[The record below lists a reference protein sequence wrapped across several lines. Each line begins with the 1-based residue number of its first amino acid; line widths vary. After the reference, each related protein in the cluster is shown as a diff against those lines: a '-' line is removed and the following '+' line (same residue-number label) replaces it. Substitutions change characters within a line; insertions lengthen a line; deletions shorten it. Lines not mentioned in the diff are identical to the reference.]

1 MSEDADSISAAST
14 NRQEV
19 IKMKIMQEFKEFAVR
34 GNVIDMAVGILIGA
48 AFGKIVSSLVQ
59 DIIMPPIG
67 LITGRID
74 FSSLYINLSGGVY
87 NSLTEAKAA
96 GAATI
101 NYGLFINNV
110 ISFLV
115 VAICVFLLVKQINN
129 LRRKEDTESI
139 APTQKSCPYCF
150 SSISIKA
157 TRCPLCTS
165 QLRGDK

>member
-1 MSEDADSISAAST
+1 
-14 NRQEV
+14 
-19 IKMKIMQEFKEFAVR
+19 MKIMQEFKEFAVR

-48 AFGKIVSSLVQ
+48 AFGKIVSSLVE

-67 LITGRID
+67 LITGKID
-74 FSSLYINLSGGVY
+74 FSSLYINLSGGAY
-87 NSLTEAKAA
+87 SSLAAAKAA

-101 NYGLFINNV
+101 NYGLFINNI

-115 VAICVFLLVKQINN
+115 VAVCVFLLVKQINN

-139 APTQKSCPYCF
+139 TPTQKSCPYCF

-165 QLRGDK
+165 QLSENK

>member
-1 MSEDADSISAAST
+1 M
-14 NRQEV
+14 R
-19 IKMKIMQEFKEFAVR
+19 KILQEFKEFAVR

-48 AFGKIVSSLVQ
+48 AFGKIVSSLVE

-67 LITGRID
+67 LITGKLD
-74 FSSLYINLSGGVY
+74 FSNLYINLSEGVY
-87 NSLTEAKAA
+87 NSLAEAKAA

-101 NYGLFINNV
+101 NYGIFVNSI
-110 ISFLV
+110 ISFLMV
-115 VAICVFLLVKQINN
+115 GICVFVLVKQINN

-165 QLRGDK
+165 QLKENEEL

>member
-1 MSEDADSISAAST
+1 
-14 NRQEV
+14 
-19 IKMKIMQEFKEFAVR
+19 MKIIQEFKEFAVR

-48 AFGKIVSSLVQ
+48 AFGKLVSSLVE

-67 LITGRID
+67 IITGKID
-74 FSSLYINLSGGVY
+74 FSNLYINLSGGVY
-87 NSLTEAKAA
+87 KSLAGAKAA

-101 NYGLFINNV
+101 NYGLFINNA

-115 VAICVFLLVKQINN
+115 VAICVFFLVKQINN
-129 LRRKEDTESI
+129 LRRKEDAESI
-139 APTQKSCPYCF
+139 APTQTSCPYCF

-165 QLRGDK
+165 QLEGSK

>member
-1 MSEDADSISAAST
+1 
-14 NRQEV
+14 
-19 IKMKIMQEFKEFAVR
+19 MKIIQEFKEFAVR

-48 AFGKIVSSLVQ
+48 AFGKIVSSLVS

-67 LITGRID
+67 LITGKIA
-74 FSSLYINLSGGVY
+74 FSNLYINLSGGAY
-87 NSLTEAKAA
+87 GSLAEAKAA

-101 NYGLFINNV
+101 NYGIFIDNV

-115 VAICVFLLVKQINN
+115 VAICIFLLVKQINN
-129 LRRKEDTESI
+129 LRRKEDTQSI

-157 TRCPLCTS
+157 NRCPLCTS
-165 QLRGDK
+165 QLSEGK

>member
-1 MSEDADSISAAST
+1 MI
-14 NRQEV
+14 
-19 IKMKIMQEFKEFAVR
+19 QEFKEFAVR

-48 AFGKIVSSLVQ
+48 AFGKIVSSFVA

-67 LITGRID
+67 LITGKLD
-74 FSSLYINLSGGVY
+74 FSNLYINLSGGVY
-87 NSLTEAKAA
+87 NSLAEAKAQ

-101 NYGLFINNV
+101 NYGVFINNV

-115 VAICVFLLVKQINN
+115 AAICVFILVKQINN
-129 LRRKEDTESI
+129 LRRKEDTGSI
-139 APTQKSCPYCF
+139 VPTQKSCPYCF

-165 QLRGDK
+165 QLSKEK

>member
-1 MSEDADSISAAST
+1 
-14 NRQEV
+14 
-19 IKMKIMQEFKEFAVR
+19 MKIIQEFKEFAVR

-48 AFGKIVSSLVQ
+48 AFGKIVNSLVS

-67 LITGRID
+67 LITGKIA
-74 FSSLYINLSGGVY
+74 FSNLYINLSRVRY
-87 NSLTEAKAA
+87 DSLAEAKAA
-96 GAATI
+96 GVATI
-101 NYGLFINNV
+101 NYGIFLDNV

-139 APTQKSCPYCF
+139 TPTQKSCPYCF

-165 QLRGDK
+165 QLEGSK